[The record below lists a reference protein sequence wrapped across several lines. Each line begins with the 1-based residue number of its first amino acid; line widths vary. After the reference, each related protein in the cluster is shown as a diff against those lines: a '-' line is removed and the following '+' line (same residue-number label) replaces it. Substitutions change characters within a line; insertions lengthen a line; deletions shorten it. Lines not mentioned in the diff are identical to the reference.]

1 MIKGTTTTGF
11 EFELEDEV
19 LDDYEL
25 LEVLC
30 KVDKGEY
37 NLVTEMVEKLLGEEQ
52 KERLKNHVRNICG
65 KVSASKVMDEVAEIF
80 QSSKEIKNS

>member
-25 LEVLC
+25 LEVLVE
-30 KVDKGEY
+30 VDKGNY
-37 NLVTEMVEKLLGEEQ
+37 GLVTKMVDILLGESQ
-52 KERLKNHVRNICG
+52 KEALKNHIRKNTG
-65 KVSASKVMDEVAEIF
+65 RVSAKKMMEEISEIF
-80 QSSKEIKNS
+80 QASNSLKN